1 MIDHLVYAT
10 PDLDASIA
18 YLETRLGVLAEFGG
32 QHPGL
37 GTRNALLSLGERRYL
52 EIIGPDPLQQDH
64 ASPRWFGIDALTKP
78 KLVTWAEAAP
88 DLEALR
94 KRARRAGISLGD
106 VSGGKRMRPDG
117 QLLSWQITSPFT
129 VIADGL
135 VPFFID
141 WGSSAHPSQHAP
153 TGVTLESLRVK
164 HPKPA
169 KLKRA
174 YNILGVDVTVRRG
187 KTASLTAM
195 LDSPNGLVRLR

>member
-18 YLETRLGVLAEFGG
+18 HLEARLGVRAELGG

-37 GTRNALLSLGERRYL
+37 GTRNALLSLGDRMYL
-52 EIIGPDPLQQDH
+52 EIVGPDPRQADH
-64 ASPRWFGIDALTKP
+64 AAPRWFGIDSLTKA
-78 KLVTWAEAAP
+78 KLVTWAEACT

-94 KRARRAGISLGD
+94 TRAAKRGIALGE

-117 QLLSWQITSPFT
+117 QLLSWHVTSPFT

-141 WGSSAHPSQHAP
+141 WGTSAHPSQHAP
-153 TGVTLESLRVK
+153 TGLSLVSLRVK
-164 HPKPA
+164 YPKPA
-169 KLKRA
+169 KLKRS
-174 YNILGVDVTVRRG
+174 YRVLGVDVTVRRG
-187 KTASLTAM
+187 KTPGITAM
-195 LDSPNGLVRLR
+195 LDTPNGLVRLR